1 MNICINETREINGRE
16 AALKGA
22 YLIKKILSE
31 QDSAAIILATG
42 ASQFELISNLITMDI
57 DWSRIEIFHLDE
69 YIDIPVSHP
78 ASFRKYLKERFADR
92 VPSLKA
98 FHYINGDSQ
107 DKNSEISRINELI
120 SRQPIDVAF
129 VGIGENGHLAFND
142 PPADFET
149 EVPYLIVQLDSECR
163 KQQFDEGWFE
173 SLNEVPE
180 QAISMSIRQI
190 MKSTHII
197 NTVPDTRK
205 ARAVTGAVLG
215 DVSNL
220 CPASILQKHKSC
232 FTYLDRNSAS
242 LLSFI
247 Q

>member
-1 MNICINETREINGRE
+1 MNISINETREINGRE

-22 YLIKKILSE
+22 YLINKILSE

-57 DWSRIEIFHLDE
+57 DWCRIEIFHLDE

-149 EVPYLIVQLDSECR
+149 EVPYLIVQRDSECR

-180 QAISMSIRQI
+180 QAIS
-190 MKSTHII
+190 
-197 NTVPDTRK
+197 
-205 ARAVTGAVLG
+205 
-215 DVSNL
+215 
-220 CPASILQKHKSC
+220 
-232 FTYLDRNSAS
+232 
-242 LLSFI
+242 
-247 Q
+247 